1 MVFIA
6 RVSIFLYLCS
16 VKRCGGATE
25 KRDRKTYHIMKNNL
39 IIMAAAL
46 ALCGCGAPK
55 GEGFNGTPGE
65 VKLLTLDPGHFHAA
79 LVQMYMYDEVD
90 PTVHVYA
97 PEGEDAQMHLDRIK
111 IYNERSDRPT
121 SWNEQLY
128 TGDDFVEKMI
138 EERKGNVVVLAGNNG
153 KKTGYVKQAVDAGIN
168 VLSDKPMA
176 IDQKNFKM
184 LEQTLLKAAD
194 EGTMVYDIMTERSE
208 INNELQRVL
217 VAQADLFGEME
228 KGTPNDPAITKESVH
243 HFFKYVSGQPL
254 RRPEWYFDVE
264 QQGEGIVDVTT
275 HLVDLVQCTVMPEQ
289 EIDYTK
295 DIEFTSARRWTTPI
309 PKDKYRLVTGS
320 DEYPAFL
327 RKDVVNDTLQVYSNG
342 ELNYKLNGVNC
353 RVSVV
358 WNFMAAVGTE
368 GTGDTHYSVVK
379 GTKAN
384 IEIRQGAEQGYKPM
398 LYVVSK
404 IGDDAEAESTLRRAL
419 RSVADRYPGLDL
431 KKTADHEWQVVI
443 PSEIVKTHEQRFS
456 SVMRVYL
463 DYLKQGEIPAWE
475 CSQMI
480 SKYYTTTKALEVA
493 KAE

>member
-1 MVFIA
+1 MKKNL
-6 RVSIFLYLCS
+6 IFMTTMALALS
-16 VKRCGGATE
+16 ACGGATAP
-25 KRDRKTYHIMKNNL
+25 T
-39 IIMAAAL
+39 
-46 ALCGCGAPK
+46 GA
-55 GEGFNGTPGE
+55 GFNGTKGE

-97 PEGEDAQMHLDRIK
+97 PEGDDAQMHLDRVK
-111 IYNERSDRPT
+111 IYNERSERPT

-128 TGDDFVEKMI
+128 TGEDFLDRMIAEK
-138 EERKGNVVVLAGNNG
+138 KGNVVVLAGNNG
-153 KKTGYVKQAVDAGIN
+153 KKTGYVKASVDAGYN

-176 IDQKNFKM
+176 IDQESFRM
-184 LEQTLLKAAD
+184 LEQTLLDAPKN
-194 EGTMVYDIMTERSE
+194 GSMVYDIMTERSE

-217 VAQADLFGEME
+217 VAMPELFGQME
-228 KGTPNDPAITKESVH
+228 KGTPEEPAITKESVH

-254 RRPEWYFDVE
+254 RRPEWYFDVK

-289 EIDYTK
+289 EIDYAK
-295 DIEFTSARRWTTPI
+295 DIEFTSARRWTTAIPI
-309 PKDKYRLVTGS
+309 DKYRLVTGK
-320 DEYPAFL
+320 DEYPDFL
-327 RKDVVNDTLQVYSNG
+327 QGDVKNDTLQVYSNG
-342 ELNYKLNGVNC
+342 EMNYRLNGVNV
-353 RVSVV
+353 RVSVI
-358 WNFMAAVGTE
+358 WNFMAEVGTE

-404 IGDDAEAESTLRRAL
+404 IGDDAEAEATLRRAL
-419 RSVADRYPGLDL
+419 RSLADKYPGLDV
-431 KKTADHEWQVVI
+431 KKTTDHEWQVVI

-456 SVMRVYL
+456 SVMQVYL

-475 CSQMI
+475 RSQMI

-493 KAE
+493 KE

>member
-1 MVFIA
+1 
-6 RVSIFLYLCS
+6 
-16 VKRCGGATE
+16 
-25 KRDRKTYHIMKNNL
+25 MKKNL
-39 IIMAAAL
+39 IFMTFMAL
-46 ALCGCGAPK
+46 ALSACGGSTPAGA
-55 GEGFNGTPGE
+55 GFNGTPGE

-79 LVQMYMYDEVD
+79 LVQMYMYDQVD

-97 PEGEDAQMHLDRIK
+97 PESDDAQMHLDRVQ
-111 IYNERSDRPT
+111 IYNERSERPT
-121 SWNEQLY
+121 SWNEKLY
-128 TGDDFVEKMI
+128 MGDDFLQKMI
-138 EERKGNVVVLAGNNG
+138 QEKKGNVVVLAGNNG
-153 KKTGYVKQAVDAGIN
+153 KKTGYVKASVDAGYN

-176 IDQKNFKM
+176 IDQESFRM
-184 LEQTLLKAAD
+184 LEQTLLDAPQK
-194 EGTMVYDIMTERSE
+194 GSMVYDIMTERGE

-217 VAQADLFGEME
+217 VALPDLFGQME
-228 KGTPNDPAITKESVH
+228 KGTPEDPAITKESVH

-254 RRPEWYFDVE
+254 RRPEWYFDVK

-289 EIDYTK
+289 EIDYKK

-309 PKDKYRLVTGS
+309 PIDKYRLVTGK
-320 DEYPAFL
+320 DEYPDFL
-327 RKDVVNDTLQVYSNG
+327 QGDVKNDTLQVYSNG
-342 ELNYKLNGVNC
+342 EMNYRLSGVNV
-353 RVSVV
+353 RVSVI
-358 WNFMAAVGTE
+358 WNFMAEVGTE

-404 IGDDAEAESTLRRAL
+404 MNDDAETESTLRRTL
-419 RSVADRYPGLDL
+419 RSLSDKYPGLDV
-431 KKTADHEWQVVI
+431 KKTGEHEWQVVI

-475 CSQMI
+475 RSQMI

-493 KAE
+493 KE